1 VPFQDCIHSL
11 KIPSEKFDID
21 FRTDVGNWPLYT
33 ERMTAEELFLDA
45 SANKL
50 RQLVGRIE
58 VCLGKLTE
66 EQIWARGHENQN
78 AVGNL
83 ALHLDGNV
91 RQWILAS
98 LGDAPDSRDRDS
110 EFAARAGWY
119 SAQLAARLR
128 VTVEQAANLILKL
141 KPEQLTKLYSIQI
154 YEVSGVEAVLHVVEH
169 FSYHTGQII
178 FATKLMTEE
187 DLGFYR
193 QLSNAR
199 HEQMP

>member
-1 VPFQDCIHSL
+1 
-11 KIPSEKFDID
+11 
-21 FRTDVGNWPLYT
+21 
-33 ERMTAEELFLDA
+33 MTAEELFLDA

-98 LGDAPDSRDRDS
+98 LGDAPDTRDRDA
-110 EFAARAGWY
+110 EFSARTGWY

-141 KPEQLTKLYSIQI
+141 KPEQLTKRYSIQI

-193 QLSNAR
+193 QLSNAGLKANR
-199 HEQMP
+199 GDSGDFVVS